1 MDDFEFENERAWYVV
16 QSYSGMEQ
24 AAKRNLERRI
34 VSMNM
39 QDYIFRVLIP
49 ETTRY
54 EKKKNGE
61 MKEIVE
67 KVFPGY
73 IFVDMIVTDESW
85 FVVRNTP
92 MVTGFL
98 GSSGGGAKP
107 VPLPNEEIIPILR
120 TCGITVEFNIDFKVG
135 DQVRVKASATT
146 YATGQI
152 IASFVKNSTY
162 EIIRVNG
169 NQLLLSKIVSWMNE
183 VDVEKVSADNQ
194 ISVATDSS
202 FLVEIICDELNIRQ
216 KADFNSKVVGTV
228 KRGEVYTIL
237 QEENGLGKLKSGV
250 GYISLN
256 SKYVKRK

>member
-34 VSMNM
+34 VSLNM

-49 ETTRY
+49 ETIRY

-67 KVFPGY
+67 KEFPGY

-120 TCGITVEFNIDFKVG
+120 RCGITIEYNIDFKVG
-135 DQVRVKASATT
+135 DVVNVVSGTFA
-146 YATGQI
+146 GQEG
-152 IASFVKNSTY
+152 K
-162 EIIRVNG
+162 
-169 NQLLLSKIVSWMNE
+169 
-183 VDVEKVSADNQ
+183 VDSIDMDNQ
-194 ISVATDSS
+194 RVTV
-202 FLVEIICDELNIRQ
+202 LVDLFGRQTPQELNFDEI
-216 KADFNSKVVGTV
+216 KAIK
-228 KRGEVYTIL
+228 
-237 QEENGLGKLKSGV
+237 
-250 GYISLN
+250 
-256 SKYVKRK
+256 